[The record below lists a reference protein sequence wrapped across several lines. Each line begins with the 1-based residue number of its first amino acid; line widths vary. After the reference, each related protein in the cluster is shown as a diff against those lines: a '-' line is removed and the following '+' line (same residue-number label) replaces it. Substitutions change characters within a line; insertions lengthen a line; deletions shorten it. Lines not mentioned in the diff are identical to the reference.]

1 MALITW
7 MSQIFYDPLSRALA
21 PLADG
26 FLRRAMLRLG
36 VAECQLRLNGI
47 LVHYYYRPALRQ
59 RVSRRR
65 RMLSVVG
72 RAMLGQRHTLRP
84 TPILLIHGLGD
95 NALTWTF
102 ILELLAPD
110 RDIYAIDLPGY
121 GFSGLPN
128 GQLFASMD
136 QMRSVLESFLQE
148 VIKRPTIVVGNSM
161 GGWLAV
167 RMAHSVPQFV
177 REIVLINPGGAM
189 LDGRASWESFLA
201 TVAVPDLKT
210 TRQVIQQVLG
220 FIPAI
225 FVYIGL
231 RSIQA
236 RFQHQVVRSFVEHA
250 DERDFLAPEELQHIS
265 VRTALVWG
273 LGDHFLP
280 AGSLEFFRAN
290 LIDQP
295 MLLIQRCGHLPQRE
309 RPLLV
314 ARFLDAEAARAD
326 IA

>member
-7 MSQIFYDPLSRALA
+7 ISQILFDPISRALA

-26 FLRRAMLRLG
+26 FLRKAMLRLG
-36 VAECQLRLNGI
+36 VTECQVRLDGM
-47 LVHYYYRPALRQ
+47 LLHYYYRPALRQ

-65 RMLSVVG
+65 RMVSVVG
-72 RAMLGQRHTLRP
+72 RTLLGQRHTLRP

-102 ILELLAPD
+102 VIELLAPD

-136 QMRSVLESFLQE
+136 QMRGVLESFLQQ
-148 VIKRPTIVVGNSM
+148 VIKRPAIVVGNSM

-167 RMAHSVPQFV
+167 RMAHAAPQLM

-189 LDGRASWESFLA
+189 LEGRSSWEAFLSI
-201 TVAVPDLKT
+201 VAVPDLKT
-210 TRQVIQQVLG
+210 TRQAIQQVLG

-236 RFQHQVVRSFVEHA
+236 RFQHQVVRAFVANA
-250 DERDFLAPEELQHIS
+250 DERDFLAAEELQHIP
-265 VRTALVWG
+265 VRAALVWG
-273 LGDHFLP
+273 VGDHFLP
-280 AGSLEFFRAN
+280 AGSLAFFRAN
-290 LIDQP
+290 LVDPP

-314 ARFLDAEAARAD
+314 ARFLDGEATRAD
-326 IA
+326 TT